1 MLPTRPVAVQV
12 PTEAPRVPATIWKGV
27 AYAVAIVGVVVTAFY
42 HITLFI
48 LSFFD

>member
-27 AYAVAIVGVVVTAFY
+27 VFAVALGGVVVTALY
-42 HITLFI
+42 HFTLFI